1 MQFHKNS
8 QKDDKYGK
16 SVFCFVLKSSFI
28 QVFLLRKIFF
38 YSPENSQKVYV
49 YWVSLWI
56 PSLEDEVVPGEDL
69 DHVPGREGNVK
80 EVSDLAEKILLLSN
94 LQSLDSS
101 ESGIDNATN
110 QKRSGILTNQKGFTC
125 TNKNKTYFILQTY
138 IICISYMHTYTYNS
152 CTYNKFEVL
161 FWLIW

>member
-1 MQFHKNS
+1 MVKVFVVLFWKVLLF
-8 QKDDKYGK
+8 KY
-16 SVFCFVLKSSFI
+16 FCFGKY
-28 QVFLLRKIFF
+28 FF
-38 YSPENSQKVYV
+38 YPQKNSQKVYV

-56 PSLEDEVVPGEDL
+56 LSLEDEVVPGEDL

-152 CTYNKFEVL
+152 CTHKKFGVL
-161 FWLIW
+161 FWLVRVENLIL